1 MKIFKLL
8 FVLFFVIIFFTFT
21 YFTPYL
27 FINNF
32 IKNSDLNYNFMKYV
46 NSQQIEYNIFLR
58 YQKELFSDINTNEM
72 IPEQLQKKQIM
83 EDSIKYGI
91 DLLIE
96 KENLL
101 VFFLAIKNKE
111 DGVEYYPNYKDFNT
125 FQLIVKMKDKEQ
137 ILEFKRKNI
146 IMWELNDI
154 IFETDLSIFSYW
166 INIDFSIKYWSF
178 MLLWYHNSKYDKKME
193 PNKWLKTLK
202 YFSI

>member
-1 MKIFKLL
+1 
-8 FVLFFVIIFFTFT
+8 
-21 YFTPYL
+21 
-27 FINNF
+27 
-32 IKNSDLNYNFMKYV
+32 
-46 NSQQIEYNIFLR
+46 
-58 YQKELFSDINTNEM
+58 M

-111 DGVEYYPNYKDFNT
+111 EGVEYYSNYKDFNT
-125 FQLIVKMKDKEQ
+125 FQLIVKIKDKEQ

-154 IFETDLSIFSYW
+154 IFETDLSIFSY
-166 INIDFSIKYWSF
+166 
-178 MLLWYHNSKYDKKME
+178 
-193 PNKWLKTLK
+193 
-202 YFSI
+202 

>member
-46 NSQQIEYNIFLR
+46 NSRQIEYNIFLR

-154 IFETDLSIFSYW
+154 IFETDLSIFSY
-166 INIDFSIKYWSF
+166 
-178 MLLWYHNSKYDKKME
+178 
-193 PNKWLKTLK
+193 
-202 YFSI
+202 

>member
-8 FVLFFVIIFFTFT
+8 FALFFVIGFSIFT
-21 YFTPYL
+21 YFTPYF

-32 IKNSDLNYNFMKYV
+32 IKNVDENYKFMKYV
-46 NSQQIEYNIFLR
+46 NLEQIEYNIFLR

-72 IPEQLQKKQIM
+72 IPEQLQKKNIM

-101 VFFLAIKNKE
+101 FLFLAIKNKE
-111 DGVEYYPNYKDFNT
+111 KDEIKDLEYYSNYKDFNT
-125 FQLIVKMKDKEQ
+125 FQLIVKVKNKEQ

-146 IMWELNDI
+146 IMWELDDI
-154 IFETDLSIFSYW
+154 IFETDLSIFTYW
-166 INIDFSIKYWSF
+166 FFPLNIDLLCYYDIITANMTKKWSQ
-178 MLLWYHNSKYDKKME
+178 
-193 PNKWLKTLK
+193 
-202 YFSI
+202 

>member
-1 MKIFKLL
+1 MKTFKLL
-8 FVLFFVIIFFTFT
+8 FVLFFVISFFAFT

-27 FINNF
+27 FINHF
-32 IKNSDLNYNFMKYV
+32 VKNADLNYNFMKYV
-46 NSQQIEYNIFLR
+46 NSQQIEYNIYLR
-58 YQKELFSDINTNEM
+58 YQKELFSDINTNQM

-101 VFFLAIKNKE
+101 VFLLAIKNKE
-111 DGVEYYPNYKDFNT
+111 ADVEYYSNYKDFNT
-125 FQLIVKMKDKEQ
+125 FQLIVKIENKEQ

-154 IFETDLSIFSYW
+154 IFETDLSIFSY
-166 INIDFSIKYWSF
+166 
-178 MLLWYHNSKYDKKME
+178 
-193 PNKWLKTLK
+193 
-202 YFSI
+202 

>member
-154 IFETDLSIFSYW
+154 IFETDLSIFSY
-166 INIDFSIKYWSF
+166 
-178 MLLWYHNSKYDKKME
+178 
-193 PNKWLKTLK
+193 
-202 YFSI
+202 

>member
-8 FVLFFVIIFFTFT
+8 FALFFVIGFSIFT
-21 YFTPYL
+21 YFTPYF

-32 IKNSDLNYNFMKYV
+32 IKNVDENYKFMKYV
-46 NSQQIEYNIFLR
+46 NLEQIEYNIFLR

-72 IPEQLQKKQIM
+72 IPEQLQKKNIM

-101 VFFLAIKNKE
+101 FLFLAIKNKE
-111 DGVEYYPNYKDFNT
+111 KDEIKDLEYYSNYKDFNT
-125 FQLIVKMKDKEQ
+125 FQLIVKVKNKEQ

-146 IMWELNDI
+146 IMWELDDI
-154 IFETDLSIFSYW
+154 IFETDLSIFTY
-166 INIDFSIKYWSF
+166 
-178 MLLWYHNSKYDKKME
+178 
-193 PNKWLKTLK
+193 
-202 YFSI
+202 